1 MVITGDLF
9 KLVHWTSLYKTPT
22 GTDIWWPPKH
32 IWLTSGQYA
41 SYSNTFLMNLLNF
54 FQFAEHVFRTFD
66 KDSDHTLDFREFMTA
81 LSTTARGGPKE
92 RLKWAFHM
100 YDIDQNGYISKDECT
115 EIIKVI

>member
-1 MVITGDLF
+1 M
-9 KLVHWTSLYKTPT
+9 
-22 GTDIWWPPKH
+22 
-32 IWLTSGQYA
+32 
-41 SYSNTFLMNLLNF
+41 
-54 FQFAEHVFRTFD
+54 FRTFD

-115 EIIKVI
+115 EIIKVIVHDSMCYCCFVNLHGIRQLQNEPVDNAVLLHSVNTNTRSLNLMFCCEP